1 MRTGD
6 DYRAMWATIER
17 LWPDTVARA
26 GRLPEPALHLRVDDE
41 WSFVETLRHLVFA
54 TDAWA
59 GRTILDEPKAF
70 LTWGSYPDAG
80 ADADDAVPADV
91 ADVGVLGDVG
101 AEVVGVGV
109 GVEVGADV
117 VGVGVGALDVGEA
130 GVGDGE
136 ADERWLG
143 DADADWEVRADAE
156 AGALAGCDVP
166 WNDDAAALAEEDALR
181 EAAEEEED
189 AEPDTPGA
197 PRPPAVDA
205 AAEDV
210 SPAGDW
216 LGVGV
221 LPPAKEVT
229 AKPATPA
236 AIMPAMIHTSTIGR
250 HKRRCG
256 RLLPP
261 GGG

>member
-1 MRTGD
+1 MRTAD
-6 DYRAMWATIER
+6 DYRAMRDTIER

-41 WSFVETLRHLVFA
+41 WSFVETLRHLVFT

-70 LTWGSYPDAG
+70 LTWGSYPDTG

-109 GVEVGADV
+109 G
-117 VGVGVGALDVGEA
+117 ALDVGEA
-130 GVGDGE
+130 EIRDGE
-136 ADERWLG
+136 ADKRWLG
-143 DADADWEVRADAE
+143 DADADWEARVDGE

-166 WNDDAAALAEEDALR
+166 WNDDAAALAGEDALR
-181 EAAEEEED
+181 EAAEGADEED

-197 PRPPAVDA
+197 PRPPAVE
-205 AAEDV
+205 AAEDTGIRSLI
-210 SPAGDW
+210 SPARHEGTVP
-216 LGVGV
+216 GH
-221 LPPAKEVT
+221 
-229 AKPATPA
+229 ATLA
-236 AIMPAMIHTSTIGR
+236 ELMPGNSVRGGR
-250 HKRRCG
+250 YRA
-256 RLLPP
+256 
-261 GGG
+261 

>member
-1 MRTGD
+1 M
-6 DYRAMWATIER
+6 AEH
-17 LWPDTVARA
+17 VARA

-109 GVEVGADV
+109 G
-117 VGVGVGALDVGEA
+117 ALDVGEA
-130 GVGDGE
+130 EIRDGE
-136 ADERWLG
+136 ADKRWLG
-143 DADADWEVRADAE
+143 DADADWEARVDGE

-166 WNDDAAALAEEDALR
+166 WNDDAAALAGEDASGR
-181 EAAEEEED
+181 QPRGQARR
-189 AEPDTPGA
+189 TRSQTRRGRHV
-197 PRPPAVDA
+197 RPPWRPLRTLASGA
-205 AAEDV
+205 
-210 SPAGDW
+210 SF
-216 LGVGV
+216 
-221 LPPAKEVT
+221 PPHVTEVRSL
-229 AKPATPA
+229 ATP
-236 AIMPAMIHTSTIGR
+236 PW
-250 HKRRCG
+250 
-256 RLLPP
+256 PN
-261 GGG
+261 